1 MAKALANAANAQ
13 LSTGP
18 TTPEGKSR
26 SSQNALRHGLTAR
39 HLIVREDQRQ
49 QFDEL
54 HNALLEEIDPQG
66 AMENFT
72 FHQLVHAAW
81 NLERFRALE
90 ADLMVN
96 GLDPILDDSAAKT
109 LDRLQRYAARAERS
123 YYRAL
128 KELRTLQT
136 DRALRDVKLDEELAE
151 ACPALV
157 SINDLTKQ
165 THSEVEAEAIRIAN
179 DLLGYEANTFYRQ
192 ARAERARKSA
202 PPAAPAA

>member
-13 LSTGP
+13 RSTGP
-18 TTPEGKSR
+18 STPEGKAR

-49 QFDEL
+49 QFEQL
-54 HNALLEEIDPQG
+54 HNALLDEIDPQG
-66 AMENFT
+66 ALEDFT
-72 FHQLVHAAW
+72 FRQLLHAAW

-96 GLDPILDDSAAKT
+96 GLDPIFDDSAAKT

-123 YYRAL
+123 YYKAL
-128 KELRTLQT
+128 HELRTLQT
-136 DRALRDVKLDEELAE
+136 DRALRRVKLDDEEEKAV
-151 ACPALV
+151 PAVV

-179 DLLGYEANTFYRQ
+179 NLLGYEANTFYRQ